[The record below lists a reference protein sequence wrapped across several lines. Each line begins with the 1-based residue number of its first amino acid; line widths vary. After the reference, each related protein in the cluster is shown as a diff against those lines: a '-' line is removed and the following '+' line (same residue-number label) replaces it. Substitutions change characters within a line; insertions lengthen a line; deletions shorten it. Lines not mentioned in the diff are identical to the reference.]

1 MKGECIIDGTDVFT
15 TYGVVISEDGYNNLL
30 PFNEMLEPDKNN
42 WPDEHGIEVDL
53 SNPVLKAREIS
64 IPFLIKG
71 GDVDEF
77 ITFLS
82 SPGYREF
89 NIPSLNRTWSLRLSK
104 ETSNI
109 IYSNNTASFTLVFV
123 EDKVTRKTD
132 VSSPGGGVPILS
144 SSYQIDG
151 TGLEGYGIVISS
163 GENDILKMPSIK
175 QNLTCSFSTS
185 DGQVYDTGKVYFS
198 EKEVTLNGTFFA
210 SDIDRFWSCYE
221 AFFFNL
227 IRPGE
232 RRIYVDQ
239 TGEEYPCYYKKSSN
253 FKIVSLRGRVVVDFS
268 FTLVL
273 TSCKA
278 NNTEYFLATEDGA
291 FITTEDDYFID
302 LSRVQA
308 PQPAVYSLEMPQTLA
323 ETAPEE
329 PEIRKRKITE
339 MPLASSLDNLIVPA
353 VDKTT
358 NRNVHIPSEL
368 LKKEEGGGSETP
380 AGASYL
386 KDLKDIDKNVAS
398 ATQGALLFKDTNLWK
413 AIMPIQ
419 GSNNDY
425 ENMLLPVWH
434 VVLKS
439 WVFIKVSEIGSP
451 VMQDRFP
458 YTFPIVLQ

>member
-1 MKGECIIDGTDVFT
+1 MKGECIIDGIDVFT

-53 SNPVLKAREIS
+53 SSPVLKAREIS

-89 NIPSLNRTWSLRLSK
+89 EIPSLNRTWSLRLSK

-109 IYSNNTASFTLVFV
+109 IYTSDTGSFTLVFV

-151 TGLEGYGIVISS
+151 TSLEGYGIVISS

-198 EKEVTLNGTFFA
+198 EKEVTLSGTFFA
-210 SDIDRFWSCYE
+210 SDISRFWSCYE

-253 FKIVSLRGRVVVDFS
+253 FKIISLRGRVVVDFS

-273 TSCKA
+273 TSCNA

-302 LSRVQA
+302 LSRVQT
-308 PQPAVYSLEMPQTLA
+308 PEPVGYSLETPQTLA

-339 MPLASSLDNLIVPA
+339 MPLAGSLDNLIVPA

-386 KDLKDIDKNVAS
+386 KDLKDMDKNVAS
-398 ATQGALLFKDTNLWK
+398 AMQGALLFKDTTLWK
-413 AIMPIQ
+413 AVMPIQ

-451 VMQDRFP
+451 VIQDRFP